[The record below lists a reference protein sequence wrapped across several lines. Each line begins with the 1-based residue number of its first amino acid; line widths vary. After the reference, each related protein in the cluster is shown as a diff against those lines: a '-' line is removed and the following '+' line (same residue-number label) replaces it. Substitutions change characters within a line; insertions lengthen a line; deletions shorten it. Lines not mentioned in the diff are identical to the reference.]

1 MLRHLMMNSVAFA
14 PEGGADGGGD
24 NGAAETP
31 AADAPLLT
39 GVSEG
44 EGSTTEGDGNGA
56 ASGWQEYQAD
66 ASKSDEENAAAKAEH
81 DKARPKEGDDKKQ
94 EPKDPADLVPEDG
107 KYDIKLEDGIE
118 LDQALLER
126 ASPVMKELGLTNAQ
140 ASKLAGVIA
149 EQRKIEYD
157 ALSERQQK
165 ITSDWQQEIRTDK
178 DFGGENLTASL
189 NNANRVIATFGDDA
203 LKRDLVEIGI
213 GNHPGLFRLLARVG
227 NALSDDKPASSETA
241 AAQSVSPEQAMYG
254 STTPTTRG

>member
-1 MLRHLMMNSVAFA
+1 MFRHLMMNSVAFA

-24 NGAAETP
+24 TSAADTP

-44 EGSTTEGDGNGA
+44 DGSTAEGDGNGA
-56 ASGWQEYQAD
+56 ASGWQEYQPD

-81 DKARPKEGDDKKQ
+81 EKTKPKEGDDKKQ

-149 EQRKIEYD
+149 EQRKIEHD

-241 AAQSVSPEQAMYG
+241 AAPPVSPEQAMYG
-254 STTPTTRG
+254 ATTPTTRG